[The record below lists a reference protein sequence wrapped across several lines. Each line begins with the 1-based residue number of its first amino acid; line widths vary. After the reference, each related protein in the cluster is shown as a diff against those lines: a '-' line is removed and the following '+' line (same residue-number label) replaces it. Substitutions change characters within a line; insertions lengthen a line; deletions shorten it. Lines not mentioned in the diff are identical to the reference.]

1 MKKLIALV
9 MALAIIA
16 SFAACGTE
24 KDETENT
31 TTQNTENTVEDT
43 TPDTTDKVAEETED
57 QLVISESTEAVEI
70 MEYAWAAMGAEHQP
84 AVIGGHFS
92 AEYTTG
98 PATYEL
104 TYAEDLAATLLLPED
119 QMDKVADAATAVHML
134 NANSMTAG
142 VIKLTE
148 GTDVKAFADAVADRI
163 SNNQWMCGFPEKMAV
178 IQINDDY
185 LFIAYGLYELIDPM
199 VEGLDDTWTMNELY
213 NRSLMEETTEEI
225 VE

>member
-1 MKKLIALV
+1 MKKLIALMMV
-9 MALAIIA
+9 LAIIA

-24 KDETENT
+24 KKETEDT
-31 TTQNTENTVEDT
+31 TTTTTENVTEDT
-43 TPDTTDKVAEETED
+43 TPDTTEKVTTDTDNE
-57 QLVISESTEAVEI
+57 LVIGEDTAALEI
-70 MEYAWAAMGAEHQP
+70 MEYAWVALGGERQP

-98 PATYEL
+98 PYTYEL

-119 QMDKVADAATAVHML
+119 QMDKVTDAATAVHML

-142 VIKLTE
+142 VIKLAE

-163 SNNQWMCGFPEKMAV
+163 VNNQWMCGFPEKMAI
-178 IQINDDY
+178 IQINEDY
-185 LFIAYGLYELIDPM
+185 LFITYGLYELIDPM
-199 VEGLDDTWTMNELY
+199 VEGLSSDWTMNELY